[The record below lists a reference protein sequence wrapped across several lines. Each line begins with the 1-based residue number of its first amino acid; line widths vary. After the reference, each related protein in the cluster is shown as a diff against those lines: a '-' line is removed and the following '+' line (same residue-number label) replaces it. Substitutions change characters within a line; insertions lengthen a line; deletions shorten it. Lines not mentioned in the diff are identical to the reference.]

1 MQTTSCK
8 MLGWINQ
15 RLESRSAREIA
26 TTSDKQMIP
35 LLTAECK
42 EELTN
47 LLITVKEKSEKLA

>member
-1 MQTTSCK
+1 

-47 LLITVKEKSEKLA
+47 LLITVKEEIEKLA